1 MSQKNVEIVRSVY
14 EATNRRDWDAA
25 FRDQSPDVEFTT
37 PPRGINAGTYRG
49 REECQAYF
57 EEWLTPFE
65 AVSAE
70 PEELL
75 ESGDQVAVVLK
86 IRARPRESN
95 AEIEIRN
102 GHLWAFRDGR
112 ARSMRIFPEP
122 EKALEA
128 AGLSE

>member
-1 MSQKNVEIVRSVY
+1 MSQENVEIVRSIY
-14 EATNRRDWDAA
+14 EAVNRRDWDAA
-25 FRDQSPDVEFTT
+25 FRDQAPDVELRT
-37 PPRGINAGTYRG
+37 PPGLNAGTYRG
-49 REECQAYF
+49 RKEVQGFWEEM
-57 EEWLTPFE
+57 LTPFE

-102 GHLWAFRDGR
+102 GHLWAIRDGTVV
-112 ARSMRIFPEP
+112 SMRLFGKP
-122 EKALEA
+122 EKALQA